1 MAKVS
6 IIGAG
11 NVGATVADALAQR
24 GCCSQVVL
32 LDVVEGRAEGK
43 ALDIWNSA
51 PMHQTDTRVFG
62 VTNDYEAT
70 AHSDVV
76 VITSGIPRKPGQSRD
91 DLISINAKII
101 KEVTENVVKY
111 SPDTKIL
118 VVSNPLDVMT
128 YAAYLASGLPKRHVF
143 GMAGLLDSSRYRS
156 FIAMELG
163 VSVKSVHA
171 TLMGGHG
178 DTMVPLPRYT
188 TVGSIPLT
196 QLMSKEKIDSIIKRT
211 QNAGAEVVKLIG
223 TSAWLAPGNAVA
235 HMVQAVLGN
244 TKRIIPVCAYL
255 NGEYGLKD
263 VFIGV
268 PTMIGRNGVEK
279 VLEIELNEEE
289 RQLLMN
295 SYSSVKELMISL
307 IKMDIF

>member
-24 GCCSQVVL
+24 GTCSQVVL

-128 YAAYLASGLPKRHVF
+128 YAAYLSAGLPKRHVF

-171 TLMGGHG
+171 MLLGGHG

-188 TVGSIPLT
+188 TVGSIPLP
-196 QLMSKEKIDSIIKRT
+196 QLMSKEKIDAIIKRT

-223 TSAWLAPGNAVA
+223 TSAWIAPGNAVA
-235 HMVQAVLGN
+235 HMVQSVLGN

-268 PTMIGRNGVEK
+268 PTMLGKNGVEK
-279 VLEIELNEEE
+279 VLEIELNDEE

-307 IKMDIF
+307 NKMEIF